1 MINILGLIV
10 MFNPTNSQ
18 ISKMVKV
25 PLYYTGLTKTALISY
40 PSDDQHWM
48 KTMLSRDYT
57 INLRVN
63 LEGQS
68 LAFYIVK

>member
-1 MINILGLIV
+1 
-10 MFNPTNSQ
+10 
-18 ISKMVKV
+18 MVKV

-40 PSDDQHWM
+40 PNDDQRWM

-63 LEGQS
+63 LKGQS

>member
-1 MINILGLIV
+1 

-40 PSDDQHWM
+40 PNDDQRWM